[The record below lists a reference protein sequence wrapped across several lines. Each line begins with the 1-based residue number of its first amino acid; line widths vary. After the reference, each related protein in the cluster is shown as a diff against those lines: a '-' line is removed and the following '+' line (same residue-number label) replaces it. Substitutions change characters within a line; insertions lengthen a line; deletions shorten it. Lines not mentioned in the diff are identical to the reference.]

1 MQTPKVVAVIGASNN
16 RRKFGN
22 RALRAY
28 RDQGYTVVPINPH
41 EQEVEGLKSYA
52 SVLDVPGPIDMASF
66 YVPPEIGEE
75 IIGEMARKQIAEV
88 WLNPGAESDELIARA
103 RALSIKPI
111 VACSIV
117 ALGRNPYSL

>member
-41 EQEVEGLKSYA
+41 EQEVEGLRAYA

-75 IIGEMARKQIAEV
+75 IIADVARKQIAEV